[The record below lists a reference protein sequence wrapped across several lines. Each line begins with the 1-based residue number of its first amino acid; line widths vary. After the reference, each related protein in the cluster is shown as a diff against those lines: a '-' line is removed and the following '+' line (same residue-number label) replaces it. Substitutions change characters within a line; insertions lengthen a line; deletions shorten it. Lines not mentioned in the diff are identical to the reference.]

1 MITAL
6 QRAHERLL
14 AKLPVRTVERVT
26 YHVDKWTGKQITGN
40 KGRAAGYRKRR
51 IVRGKAIVLP

>member
-14 AKLPVRTVERVT
+14 AKLPVRIIVRHA
-26 YHVDKWTGKQITGN
+26 YRVDKWSGKEVTGN
-40 KGRAAGYRKRR
+40 KGRAAGYRKVRR
-51 IVRGKAIVLP
+51 IVRGKAP